1 MRPVAAVV
9 LGRRFGENGGDSI
22 VGMVE
27 GGPEARQRE
36 AVQPPVKKYFYIN
49 DLSTLKYSFQL
60 FDHTFMQVYARLNLL
75 CILTASVNRYS
86 MKQLNKY
93 LKM

>member
-9 LGRRFGENGGDSI
+9 FGRCFGENGGDSI

-49 DLSTLKYSFQL
+49 ALSTFLYSFQL
-60 FDHTFMQVYARLNLL
+60 FEQTF
-75 CILTASVNRYS
+75 I
-86 MKQLNKY
+86 
-93 LKM
+93 

>member
-9 LGRRFGENGGDSI
+9 IGRRFGENGGDSI

-36 AVQPPVKKYFYIN
+36 AVQPPVKK
-49 DLSTLKYSFQL
+49 
-60 FDHTFMQVYARLNLL
+60 VLL
-75 CILTASVNRYS
+75 H
-86 MKQLNKY
+86 
-93 LKM
+93 

>member
-9 LGRRFGENGGDSI
+9 FGRRFGENGGDSI

-36 AVQPPVKKYFYIN
+36 AVQPPVKKKFFYIN
-49 DLSTLKYSFQL
+49 DLSTFLYSFQF
-60 FDHTFMQVYARLNLL
+60 FDHTFIQVFKLDGDGLL
-75 CILTASVNRYS
+75 SWGDRWQSWVE
-86 MKQLNKY
+86 MGG
-93 LKM
+93 

>member
-9 LGRRFGENGGDSI
+9 FGQRFGENGGDSI

-49 DLSTLKYSFQL
+49 DFSTFLYMQLSVIWSHF
-60 FDHTFMQVYARLNLL
+60 YAGL
-75 CILTASVNRYS
+75 CAFELTMYFNCQRE
-86 MKQLNKY
+86 
-93 LKM
+93 